1 MIFKSTNMLLPQT
14 IEMKKW
20 AVIACDQFT
29 SQPEYWQRVKSFVG
43 ENPSTFHMI
52 YPEAELSSFSRKRIM
67 EINQKMNQYKSILT
81 EYPDSYIYVER
92 TLLDGRIRRG
102 VIGVIDLEAY
112 DYSNDSTSLIRAT
125 EQTVIERIPPRLEV
139 RKRACLELSHVLLL
153 CDDEKKQLIE
163 KVSEQKKTL
172 ALLYDFDLMECGG
185 HVKGWLLQ
193 GKEAEKFSVRLNDYM
208 AGKREKCL
216 TEGISPLY
224 FAVGDGNHSLATAK
238 ANYEQIKLENGGSKS
253 EELARYALV
262 ELENIHD
269 ESLVF
274 EPIHR
279 LVKTKDVNHL
289 LKKLQIDLCMH
300 NENPCESDSRKIEW
314 YTENENGTFIL
325 NSKESSLSVEILQD
339 FLDKY
344 LKTYGGEIDYI
355 HGESSLKN
363 LICGK
368 EMIGFVVPTIK
379 KSDLFM
385 VVAQEGA
392 LPRKTFSMGHAEE
405 KRYYIETRMIKE
417 D

>member
-1 MIFKSTNMLLPQT
+1 
-14 IEMKKW
+14 
-20 AVIACDQFT
+20 
-29 SQPEYWQRVKSFVG
+29 
-43 ENPSTFHMI
+43 
-52 YPEAELSSFSRKRIM
+52 
-67 EINQKMNQYKSILT
+67 
-81 EYPDSYIYVER
+81 
-92 TLLDGRIRRG
+92 
-102 VIGVIDLEAY
+102 
-112 DYSNDSTSLIRAT
+112 
-125 EQTVIERIPPRLEV
+125 
-139 RKRACLELSHVLLL
+139 
-153 CDDEKKQLIE
+153 
-163 KVSEQKKTL
+163 
-172 ALLYDFDLMECGG
+172 
-185 HVKGWLLQ
+185 
-193 GKEAEKFSVRLNDYM
+193 
-208 AGKREKCL
+208 
-216 TEGISPLY
+216 
-224 FAVGDGNHSLATAK
+224 
-238 ANYEQIKLENGGSKS
+238 
-253 EELARYALV
+253 
-262 ELENIHD
+262 
-269 ESLVF
+269 
-274 EPIHR
+274 
-279 LVKTKDVNHL
+279 
-289 LKKLQIDLCMH
+289 MH